1 MRTWIVRETG
11 CLLLLMALCL
21 TGLGLGDSHLVIF
34 SLYFL
39 IPFFFVINFLSFFS
53 SLVIFLICFVFF
65 GHKAVFF
72 IKYKFFFV
80 FFGEWTFLLMVM

>member
-1 MRTWIVRETG
+1 MRTWIARETG
-11 CLLLLMALCL
+11 CLLLLMTLCL
-21 TGLGLGDSHLVIF
+21 TGLGLGDSRLVILF
-34 SLYFL
+34 LYFL
-39 IPFFFVINFLSFFS
+39 NPFFFVINFLSFFS

-65 GHKAVFF
+65 GHKVGFF